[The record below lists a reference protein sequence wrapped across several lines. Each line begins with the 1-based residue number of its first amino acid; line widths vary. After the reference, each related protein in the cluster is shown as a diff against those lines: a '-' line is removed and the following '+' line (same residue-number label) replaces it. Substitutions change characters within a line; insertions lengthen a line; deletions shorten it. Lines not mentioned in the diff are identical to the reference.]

1 MEKKWIESKLW
12 VWYSF
17 IIRQVPKRYCIPWSE
32 ETDQFNCWKSRAGTA
47 GSRNS
52 DSGCDTKVDCREEQ
66 PESYWNGLQF
76 ISDMYWIEKEE
87 WQVEDI
93 FEIILDLLE
102 AIWETIL
109 PTKIKIW
116 YKKQKRSMQVI
127 LEAIFDAIILILTL
141 CCFGVV
147 VCLIGL
153 LFGLFGISFEG

>member
-1 MEKKWIESKLW
+1 M
-12 VWYSF
+12 
-17 IIRQVPKRYCIPWSE
+17 
-32 ETDQFNCWKSRAGTA
+32 
-47 GSRNS
+47 
-52 DSGCDTKVDCREEQ
+52 
-66 PESYWNGLQF
+66 
-76 ISDMYWIEKEE
+76 
-87 WQVEDI
+87 EDI

-102 AIWETIL
+102 AIGETIL